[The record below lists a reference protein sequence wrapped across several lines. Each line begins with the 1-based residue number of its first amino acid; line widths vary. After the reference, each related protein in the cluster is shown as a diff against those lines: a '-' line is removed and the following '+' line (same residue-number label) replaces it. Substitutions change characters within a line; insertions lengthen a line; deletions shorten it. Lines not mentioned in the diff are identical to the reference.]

1 MSQPSE
7 RLLAR
12 MGEFVRT
19 IGAGLSAPQR
29 RRFAEYAQGLLLPGE
44 RKSMEPLAARLDPE
58 HAMARYKTFQRFISV
73 SHWDDHAVRR
83 AGFRWA
89 EGALLRGK
97 PPLAW
102 LVDDTG
108 FPKQGKHSVFVQRQ
122 YSGTLGKVGNCQVA
136 VSLSVCTESQSLPLD
151 FELYMPEKW
160 AKDRGRRKACKV
172 PTGLKFRTKPEI
184 ALDMIDAAVRDG
196 IPVGPVVA
204 DSAYGEDS
212 AFRETLD
219 LLGLYYMVGVHG
231 PTTVYTPAGL
241 ASDKAWMSV
250 LDVGKA
256 LGRRAFKTVSWRE
269 GTKGKLESEFV
280 ALRVHARRDGGAVF
294 RSEDEQDLWLL
305 MEWPKDETEPTKF
318 SFSNRPASAAIADLV
333 FLAKC
338 RNWIER
344 DYQDL
349 KGELGLDHFEG
360 RSYIGWH
367 HHVSMCLAAYAF
379 LLTLQSEAFPPGAS
393 CLLEAL
399 APPLSSRAPRPR
411 GAAAA
416 A

>member
-12 MGEFVRT
+12 MEEFVGT
-19 IGAGLSAPQR
+19 IGATLSVPQR

-73 SHWDDHAVRR
+73 SSWDDHAVRH
-83 AGFRWA
+83 AGFRFA
-89 EGALLRGK
+89 ERALLRGK

-122 YSGTLGKVGNCQVA
+122 YSGTLGKVGNCQIG
-136 VSLSVCTESQSLPLD
+136 VSLSVCTEDQSLPLD

-160 AKDRGRRKACKV
+160 AKDRARRKAFKV
-172 PTGLKFRTKPEI
+172 PAGLKFRTKPEI
-184 ALDMIDAAVRDG
+184 ALELIERALLDG
-196 IPVGPVVA
+196 VPAGPVVA
-204 DSAYGEDS
+204 DSAYGDDS
-212 AFRETLD
+212 TFRETLD
-219 LLGLYYMVGVHG
+219 LLGMDYMLGVHG
-231 PTTVYTPAGL
+231 PTTVYTPTEFQ
-241 ASDKAWMSV
+241 SDRGWMGV

-256 LGRRAFKTVSWRE
+256 LGRRAFETVGWRE
-269 GTKGKLESEFV
+269 GTKGKLKSEFV
-280 ALRVHARRDGGAVF
+280 ALRVRARRDAGAAF
-294 RSEDEQDLWLL
+294 RSDGEQELWLL
-305 MEWPKDETEPTKF
+305 IEWPATESEPTKF
-318 SFSNRPASAAIADLV
+318 FFSNLPASAALTELV

-344 DYQDL
+344 DYEDL

-379 LLTLQSEAFPPGAS
+379 LVTLQSEAFPPGAPS
-393 CLLEAL
+393 LLEAF
-399 APPLSSRAPRPR
+399 APPLPSRPIRPR
-411 GAAAA
+411 GSAAAA
-416 A
+416 

>member
-1 MSQPSE
+1 MSQSSE
-7 RLLAR
+7 RLSER
-12 MGEFVRT
+12 MREFVRT
-19 IGAGLSAPQR
+19 IGATLSAPQR
-29 RRFAEYAQGLLLPGE
+29 KRFAEYAQGLLLPGE

-73 SHWDDHAVRR
+73 SEWDDHAVRR
-83 AGFRWA
+83 GGFGWA
-89 EGALLRGK
+89 ERALLGNK

-122 YSGTLGKVGNCQVA
+122 YSGTQGKVGNCQVA
-136 VSLSVCTESQSLPLD
+136 VSLSVCTQKQSLPID

-160 AKDRGRRKACKV
+160 AKDRARRKACKV
-172 PTGLKFRTKPEI
+172 PAALKFRTKPEI
-184 ALDMIDAAVRDG
+184 ALDMIEAALRDG

-212 AFRETLD
+212 TFRETLD
-219 LLGLYYMVGVHG
+219 HLGMDYMLGIHG
-231 PTTVYTPAGL
+231 PTTVYTPAELTSG
-241 ASDKAWMSV
+241 KAWMSV
-250 LDVGKA
+250 LEVGKA
-256 LGRRAFKTVSWRE
+256 FGRRALETVSWRD
-269 GTKGKLESEFV
+269 GTKGELESEFV
-280 ALRVHARRDGGAVF
+280 ALRVRARRDGGAAF
-294 RSEDEQDLWLL
+294 RSEGAQDLWLL
-305 MEWPKDETEPTKF
+305 IEWPEGESEPTKF
-318 SFSNRPASAAIADLV
+318 FFSNLPASSALTDLA

-344 DYQDL
+344 DYEDL

-360 RSYIGWH
+360 RSYIGWN

-379 LLTLQSEAFPPGAS
+379 LLTLQSEAFPPGVS
-393 CLLEAL
+393 SLLETL
-399 APPLSSRAPRPR
+399 APLPSRPLRPR